1 MSLSREIDDAI
12 TLYESKIGGF
22 AARTRQ
28 MIEHHGKTEA
38 LAKLVESAD
47 LQRGFRI
54 LRDAGHLD
62 STFEAL
68 IIRHQTEFR
77 ESTIDAARWRL
88 KHATQLSDIDRN
100 W

>member
-1 MSLSREIDDAI
+1 MSLLREIDDAI

-28 MIEHHGKTEA
+28 MIAHHGATEA
-38 LAKLVESAD
+38 LAKLVESPD

-54 LRDAGHLD
+54 LRDSGHLD

-68 IIRHQTEFR
+68 IVRHNAEFR
-77 ESTIDAARWRL
+77 ESTVDAAQWRL
-88 KHATQLSDIDRN
+88 KNANHLSGINRD